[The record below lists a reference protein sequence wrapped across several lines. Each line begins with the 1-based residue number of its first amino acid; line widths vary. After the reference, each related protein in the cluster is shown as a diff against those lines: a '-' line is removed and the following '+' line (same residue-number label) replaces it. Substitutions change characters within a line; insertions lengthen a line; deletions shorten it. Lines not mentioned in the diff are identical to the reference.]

1 MRVVEYIYANK
12 SKKGRFLFSTIDQES
27 IGSQFSCPQTQ
38 SSEYKLHSTPVT
50 NPYLKS
56 NQTTAGK
63 ISLLTDTSKH
73 KQPTTLSDKKNE

>member
-38 SSEYKLHSTPVT
+38 SSEYELHSTPVT
-50 NPYLKS
+50 KPYLKS
-56 NQTTAGK
+56 NQTMAGE
-63 ISLLTDTSKH
+63 ISLLTDTSEH